1 MKEKLKV
8 CKVCGK
14 EMATNAKACPSCGAK
29 NKKPVFKKWWFWLI
43 VVVIVAAVGAGAGGS
58 GEAPQGGG
66 SQQDGGSQQQPISY
80 TAYEVSQLMDDL
92 SGNAMKAEST
102 YKNQYVALSGRLGV
116 IDSSGKYISIYS
128 ADDPF
133 DFIGVTCYLKN
144 DAQRQ
149 QVMEMSV
156 GDVITVRGKITSVGE
171 VLGYSLNVT
180 DFGE

>member
-14 EMATNAKACPSCGAK
+14 EMAANAKACPSCGAK
-29 NKKPVFKKWWFWLI
+29 NKKLVFKKWWFWLI

-66 SQQDGGSQQQPISY
+66 SQQDGGSQQPISY

-156 GDVITVRGKITSVGE
+156 DDVITVRGKITSVGE